1 VNIVKPQYLIDTRI
15 IIDYLGEKLPPTGM
29 AFMDEVVD
37 AIPNVS
43 ILSQIELLSLNVPE
57 EYQQVIFSFMQDAIV
72 LDLSPIVV
80 KNTIALCKTH
90 NLNLQH
96 AIIAATAITYDYSLI
111 VNNEY
116 SYIYIKGLK
125 IINPYQL

>member
-1 VNIVKPQYLIDTRI
+1 MTKPQYLIDTRI
-15 IIDYLGEKLPPTGM
+15 ILDYLGEKLPASGM
-29 AFMDEVVD
+29 SFMDDVVN

-43 ILSQIELLSLNVPE
+43 ILSQIELLSLNTSD
-57 EYQQVIFSFMQDAIV
+57 EYQQVLTQFMQDAIV
-72 LDLSPIVV
+72 LDLSPNVV
-80 KNTIALCKTH
+80 KNTISLCKTH

-96 AIIAATAITYDYSLI
+96 AIIAATAITYDYTLI

-125 IINPYQL
+125 IVNPYQL